1 MDNAT
6 YDELNLI
13 PINSDATYSRLRTTQ
28 TTIKPND
35 DLERRADIDQ
45 STIKGAKQTLNTNK
59 ASNTTTFNTVIIT
72 MLVILL
78 LFTLAS
84 IALSITTF
92 SRLTFDQ
99 VSQLDKNEDK
109 DTSSAVF
116 NLTQLL
122 ITQSNI
128 SEILTQ
134 LDNRIKDFISV
145 HTKDTSLH
153 TQSNCGPGLWWRVAY
168 LDMAAPSKQ
177 CPSAWREYN
186 ASGVR
191 ACGSSN
197 S

>member
-1 MDNAT
+1 MDNTT

-28 TTIKPND
+28 TKIKPND

-45 STIKGAKQTLNTNK
+45 STIKGAKQTNTKK

-78 LFTLAS
+78 LFMLAS

-99 VSQLDKNEDK
+99 VSQLDKNEDE

-116 NLTQLL
+116 NQGL
-122 ITQSNI
+122 IDS
-128 SEILTQ
+128 
-134 LDNRIKDFISV
+134 
-145 HTKDTSLH
+145 
-153 TQSNCGPGLWWRVAY
+153 
-168 LDMAAPSKQ
+168 
-177 CPSAWREYN
+177 
-186 ASGVR
+186 
-191 ACGSSN
+191 
-197 S
+197 

>member
-1 MDNAT
+1 MDNTT

-28 TTIKPND
+28 TKIKPND

-45 STIKGAKQTLNTNK
+45 STIKGAKQINTKK

-72 MLVILL
+72 TLVILL
-78 LFTLAS
+78 LFTLSS
-84 IALSITTF
+84 IALSVTTF
-92 SRLTFDQ
+92 SRLTSDQ
-99 VSQLDKNEDK
+99 VNQLDKNEDK

-122 ITQSNI
+122 MTQSNI

-134 LDNRIKDFISV
+134 LDNRIKDFISA
-145 HTKDTSLH
+145 HTRDTSLQ